1 MPPRAAPRVGA
12 TSHMIHCPAVKP
24 FDWSEIPSEALND
37 RMRRQMV
44 HTQRLTL
51 ARLEMKAGCTV
62 PVHWHENEQV
72 SMVLS
77 GRLRFLLGGATEDV
91 GPGQVMRLAPNEPHG
106 VEVLEDSIVLDLF
119 SPPREDWIR
128 GDDAY
133 LRRG

>member
-1 MPPRAAPRVGA
+1 
-12 TSHMIHCPAVKP
+12 MIHWRGVKP
-24 FDWSEIPSEALND
+24 FDWNEIPSEPLNEK
-37 RMRRQMV
+37 MRRQMV
-44 HTQRLTL
+44 HTERLTL

-62 PVHWHENEQV
+62 PVHAHENEQV

-77 GRLRFLLGGATEDV
+77 GRLRFLLDGGEEVV
-91 GPGQVMRLAPNEPHG
+91 GPGQVMRLAPNDRHG

>member
-1 MPPRAAPRVGA
+1 
-12 TSHMIHCPAVKP
+12 VKP
-24 FDWSEIPSEALND
+24 FDWNEIPSEPLNEK
-37 RMRRQMV
+37 MRRQAV

-51 ARLEMKAGCTV
+51 ARLEMKAGCAV
-62 PVHWHENEQV
+62 PVHSHENEQV

-77 GRLRFLLGGATEDV
+77 GRLRFLLGNGPEEV
-91 GPGQVMRLAPNEPHG
+91 GPGQVIRLAPNEPHG

>member
-1 MPPRAAPRVGA
+1 
-12 TSHMIHCPAVKP
+12 MIHWRAVKP
-24 FDWSEIPSEALND
+24 FDWSEIPAETMNE

-44 HTQRLTL
+44 HTGRLTL
-51 ARLEMKAGCTV
+51 ARLVMRAGCSV
-62 PVHWHENEQV
+62 PAHQHENEQV

-77 GRLRFLLGGATEDV
+77 GRLRFLLDDGVEEV
-91 GPGQVMRLAPNEPHG
+91 GPGQVMRLAPNERHG
-106 VEVLEDSIVLDLF
+106 VEVLEDSIVLDIF